1 MIQDFNID
9 IYSRKL
15 WIATS
20 WEDVKDKFTTYGG
33 YEFKK
38 SEDAYATTYPQM
50 MRKKSKNYLKQKGGQ
65 ADMAQQES
73 SVNHPTHYNQ
83 HPSGIECIDIVRHYD
98 FNIGNVI
105 KYIWRAGLKHEKGM
119 NNRDKQIEDMEKAMF
134 YLKDEIEMLKRKR
147 NEEKE

>member
-1 MIQDFNID
+1 
-9 IYSRKL
+9 
-15 WIATS
+15 
-20 WEDVKDKFTTYGG
+20 
-33 YEFKK
+33 
-38 SEDAYATTYPQM
+38 
-50 MRKKSKNYLKQKGGQ
+50 
-65 ADMAQQES
+65 MAQQES

-105 KYIWRAGLKHEKGM
+105 KYIWRTGLKHEKGM
-119 NNRDKQIEDMEKAMF
+119 NDRDKQIEDMEKAMF

>member
-1 MIQDFNID
+1 
-9 IYSRKL
+9 
-15 WIATS
+15 
-20 WEDVKDKFTTYGG
+20 
-33 YEFKK
+33 
-38 SEDAYATTYPQM
+38 
-50 MRKKSKNYLKQKGGQ
+50 
-65 ADMAQQES
+65 MAQQES
-73 SVNHPTHYNQ
+73 SVNHPIHYNQ

>member
-9 IYSRKL
+9 IYSRNL